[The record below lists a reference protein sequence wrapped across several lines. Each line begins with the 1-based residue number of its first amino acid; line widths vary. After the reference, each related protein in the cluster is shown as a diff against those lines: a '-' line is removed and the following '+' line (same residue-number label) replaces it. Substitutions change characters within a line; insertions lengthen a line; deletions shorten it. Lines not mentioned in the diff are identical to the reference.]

1 VHNSLQLTSYHKV
14 APPTNWYNGD
24 ECVIVPSVSNDEIPN
39 LLPKGHSKTKPY
51 LRIMPQQNLE

>member
-1 VHNSLQLTSYHKV
+1 LQLTSYHKV

-39 LLPKGHSKTKPY
+39 LLPKGHTETKPY
-51 LRIMPQQNLE
+51 LRLTPQQNLE